1 MNVIPTTFINPRF
14 FTALGGLQL
23 QQRKRVLGVVK
34 IPIFQGYP
42 RIFFKINFHTQYP
55 LTFNLPPPPPPPA
68 PRGIFHSKG

>member
-42 RIFFKINFHTQYP
+42 RIFF
-55 LTFNLPPPPPPPA
+55 
-68 PRGIFHSKG
+68 